1 MRDRLVGW
9 CQGMGLRLERERL
22 RHGLV
27 CRLLHVSVCGLSS
40 CRSGGLVFGLVGIG
54 LVGIGLVG
62 IGLVGNAIAGDED
75 EDKDFARRILAANH
89 ARIHENMPMFYEE
102 VITPEQRLEINDIHR
117 RYAARIS
124 KLQEQIQQLEAER
137 GQAIV
142 EVLTDDQMLKV
153 EDLMRRLVDFARRNR
168 SQRKM
173 PGPAAEQFLRRF
185 AEEDAKGLRLKPL
198 PRARNSKEDNRA
210 G

>member
-1 MRDRLVGW
+1 LRWCLSSGLVIGLVG
-9 CQGMGLRLERERL
+9 G
-22 RHGLV
+22 
-27 CRLLHVSVCGLSS
+27 
-40 CRSGGLVFGLVGIG
+40 GLVGI
-54 LVGIGLVG
+54 
-62 IGLVGNAIAGDED
+62 AIAGDED

-89 ARIHENMPMFYEE
+89 ARIHENIPMFYEE

-117 RYAARIS
+117 RYAARIG
-124 KLQEQIQQLEAER
+124 KLQEQIQQLEADR

-168 SQRKM
+168 SQRQI

-185 AEEDAKGLRLKPL
+185 ADEDAKGLRLKPL